1 MGVFMDPLDEALA
14 IPEMPK
20 FINKEQVE
28 RFRRTGGVRIDD
40 DVLILKMDVLT
51 GIKYQELSK
60 KLKIGLVLMMIPNTI
75 EFTTF

>member
-28 RFRRTGGVRIDD
+28 RFRGTGGLRIEDGILITEDGCVNWNKIPRTVQEIEDWIGVDD
-40 DVLILKMDVLT
+40 DS
-51 GIKYQELSK
+51 KYD
-60 KLKIGLVLMMIPNTI
+60 
-75 EFTTF
+75 